1 MPRKSSSE
9 KCHDEKKQ
17 SGCAN
22 EQGSEPDQSVAR
34 QGGDRS
40 QRDRDLK
47 YGYGIRIPVMTVK
60 QVVGFAGLLISFIL
74 QLSCLVLDFDLLP
87 RVALFLLFVLRWGIF
102 ADGEP

>member
-1 MPRKSSSE
+1 
-9 KCHDEKKQ
+9 
-17 SGCAN
+17 
-22 EQGSEPDQSVAR
+22 
-34 QGGDRS
+34 
-40 QRDRDLK
+40 
-47 YGYGIRIPVMTVK
+47 MTVK